1 MPVPTWFWSDIV
13 GKPFFKRAIWAWWF
27 RLPGYWTVVAVVV
40 WLFYRSFARL
50 PAADTI
56 GVIVRAFQGDMSR
69 ISTQD
74 FAVSLAVALGA
85 FAIGFFVASLIFHWI
100 LVSLAIR
107 EARSIVEGAGT
118 KADFAAHYEEIS
130 RRLEEH
136 PLLGHA
142 WAGFDGTLVT
152 SDGVIRNTFRPH
164 VFFNLGALRER
175 MLGLKIMPGIPGYF
189 VGLGLLFTFIG
200 LVLALSEAAAG
211 TTAAHMADGAGAQ
224 AMQGAL
230 GKLLNA
236 ATFKFSTSIAGLA
249 ASIVLSFA
257 FRLFNIGVESSLS
270 QFCQALEKE
279 LDYLAPQK
287 VTTEMAEK
295 LDAQLAELKMIN
307 SEEFF
312 SRLGQ
317 DIGPPM
323 QQAMYSAI
331 APLVDQIGNAVGELK
346 SDSQS
351 GIEGLLARFTD
362 SVQGGA
368 GAELRE
374 LAASLNSMQGALEE
388 ARQGISGSGEDFSR
402 RMSAAA
408 ENLNRLV
415 AEAGQ
420 SLGKSSEQ
428 SRETLEHMLGALRA
442 SFEEANKK
450 VDENLAQSAT
460 GASARL
466 ESAMGRVLDHLEGQ
480 VGGLREAMGGF
491 QDSAAG
497 FVDQTQRKVAE
508 AQAQSVEGI
517 ARASTEAAAA
527 LKSGLAEAMADIR
540 REVETFAASLRASQ
554 TSLGAQTQ
562 AIDAAAARSRDAAD
576 AIGQSA
582 QAIRAAVDPVTRSN
596 EKLAGATQAMT
607 EALGRSLASL
617 DESQKAAVSLSQSI
631 TTQSDRVTETW
642 REYEKRFGKVDEDL
656 GQAFEKLAMET
667 RKQAELLQDHTK
679 KIDMALA
686 GAVDRLAP
694 FVKELGDGAHDLQ
707 DAVDDLKTT
716 LMTRTAHHEMVDADS

>member
-1 MPVPTWFWSDIV
+1 MSGLFSI
-13 GKPFFKRAIWAWWF
+13 RAFWAWPF
-27 RLPGYWTVVAVVV
+27 RLFSYWLVVAAVVALV
-40 WLFYRSFARL
+40 YRSFGRL
-50 PAADTI
+50 SPMDMTD
-56 GVIVRAFQGDMSR
+56 VIVRASQGDWSR
-69 ISTQD
+69 VSTQN
-74 FAVSLAVALGA
+74 FAVSLAWTLGA
-85 FAIGFFVASLIFHWI
+85 FAFGFFIASLIFHWI
-100 LVSLAIR
+100 FVSLAIR
-107 EARSIVEGAGT
+107 EARSIVEGAGSR
-118 KADFAAHYEEIS
+118 ADFAARYNEIS
-130 RRLEEH
+130 HRLEGH
-136 PLLGHA
+136 PLLGNA
-142 WAGFDGTLVT
+142 WAGFDGTLVKPH
-152 SDGVIRNTFRPH
+152 DMILNTLRPQ
-164 VFFNLGALRER
+164 VFFNLGALRESVF
-175 MLGLKIMPGIPGYF
+175 GLKIMPGIPGYF

-257 FRLFNIGVESSLS
+257 FRLFNIGVESALS
-270 QFCQALEKE
+270 DFCRALEAKLE
-279 LDYLAPQK
+279 YLAPQR
-287 VTTEMAEK
+287 VTLEMVQK

-307 SEEFF
+307 GEEFF

-323 QQAMYSAI
+323 QQAMYAAI

-368 GAELRE
+368 GVELRE

-402 RMSAAA
+402 RMTDAA

-415 AEAGQ
+415 AEAGR
-420 SLGKSSEQ
+420 SLGQSSEQ
-428 SRETLEHMLGALRA
+428 NRETLEHMLGALRA

-450 VDENLAQSAT
+450 VEENLAQSAT

-466 ESAMGRVLDHLEGQ
+466 ESAMGRVLDKLEGQ
-480 VGGLREAMGGF
+480 VVGLQEVMGGF

-497 FVDQTQRKVAE
+497 FVDETQRKVAE

-527 LKSGLAEAMADIR
+527 MKAGLAEAMADIR
-540 REVETFAASLRASQ
+540 REVQTFGTTLRESQ
-554 TSLGAQTQ
+554 TSLSAH
-562 AIDAAAARSRDAAD
+562 AMVIDAAAARSRDAAD
-576 AIGQSA
+576 AFGQSA

-596 EKLAGATQAMT
+596 EKLAGATQTMT
-607 EALGRSLASL
+607 DALGRSLASL
-617 DESQKAAVSLSQSI
+617 DESQKAAVALAQSI
-631 TTQSDRVTETW
+631 SAQGERVTEAW
-642 REYEKRFGKVDEDL
+642 RDYEMRFGKVDEDL
-656 GQAFEKLAMET
+656 GRAFGALAMET
-667 RKQAELLQDHTK
+667 RKQMELLENHSAL
-679 KIDMALA
+679 IDKGLA
-686 GAVDRLAP
+686 ASVDKLAH
-694 FVKELGDGAHDLQ
+694 FLHELGDGAEQLQ
-707 DAVDDLKTT
+707 EAVDELKTT
-716 LMTRTAHHEMVDADS
+716 ITSRAAHQAMAETGA